1 MNGVSFNEKHSYNDW
16 GLTLKSRPIISPPS
30 PKTIY
35 INVPASDGVIDLTES
50 MTGKV
55 KYENRNITCEFNV
68 IDARERWSNI
78 YSEILDYL
86 HGREMHV
93 ILDEDP
99 TYQYIGRFVVNE
111 WKSNKVTST
120 IVIEGSVEPYK
131 MELFSSLEDWEWD
144 SFNFETGIIRDYKDI
159 KVDGELTFEIEGR
172 RKSVVPEFIVKSDD
186 GTGLKVEFEDMT
198 YDLTDGT
205 NKVLN
210 IIINEGMNTL
220 NFTGNGYVSIDYM
233 GGRL

>member
-1 MNGVSFNEKHSYNDW
+1 MNGVSFNSKHSYKDW
-16 GLTLKSRPIISPPS
+16 GLLLKSRPIISPPT

-35 INVPASDGVIDLTES
+35 IDVPASDGVIDLTES
-50 MTGKV
+50 MTGEV
-55 KYENRNITCEFNV
+55 KYENRKITCEFNV

-144 SFNFETGIIRDYKDI
+144 SFNFETGIIRDYKDL

-210 IIINEGMNTL
+210 IIIKEGMNTL

>member
-50 MTGKV
+50 MTGEV

-144 SFNFETGIIRDYKDI
+144 SFNFETGIIRDYKDL

-210 IIINEGMNTL
+210 IIIKEGMNTL

>member
-1 MNGVSFNEKHSYNDW
+1 MNGVSFNSKHSYKDW
-16 GLTLKSRPIISPPS
+16 GLLLKSRPIISSPT

-35 INVPASDGVIDLTES
+35 IDVPASDGVIDLTES
-50 MTGKV
+50 MTGEV
-55 KYENRNITCEFNV
+55 KYENRKITCEFNV

-78 YSEILDYL
+78 YSEILDFL

-93 ILDEDP
+93 IFDEDP
-99 TYQYIGRFVVNE
+99 TYQYIGRFAVNE

-120 IVIEGSVEPYK
+120 ITIEGSVEPYK

-210 IIINEGMNTL
+210 IIIKEGMNTL
-220 NFTGNGYVSIDYM
+220 NFTGNGYVSIDYV